1 MPFIPKIIILDSM
14 TNTYANLEMK
24 DYVKYLGLMID
35 SNLSW
40 KYHIESICHK
50 ISKSIGIIAK
60 IRHYVP
66 PFSLQLINCPLLD
79 LWYLWLG
86 KLCLDISKKDR
97 NSTKT
102 GLTSHLLQ

>member
-1 MPFIPKIIILDSM
+1 MLWEETATTRTISIGMPNNWGMRRQPPPGYIVGGRGKAL
-14 TNTYANLEMK
+14 
-24 DYVKYLGLMID
+24 ID

-66 PFSLQLINCPLLD
+66 RRVLL
-79 LWYLWLG
+79 
-86 KLCLDISKKDR
+86 
-97 NSTKT
+97 NQFTT
-102 GLTSHLLQ
+102 H

>member
-1 MPFIPKIIILDSM
+1 MAQIFLERAQATHKHTKQPTTQLGSVDEISIK
-14 TNTYANLEMK
+14 NLYNLALLFEMK

-60 IRHYVP
+60 IRHNVP
-66 PFSLQLINCPLLD
+66 RRILL
-79 LWYLWLG
+79 
-86 KLCLDISKKDR
+86 
-97 NSTKT
+97 N
-102 GLTSHLLQ
+102 

>member
-1 MPFIPKIIILDSM
+1 
-14 TNTYANLEMK
+14 
-24 DYVKYLGLMID
+24 MID

-60 IRHYVP
+60 IRHFVP
-66 PFSLQLINCPLLD
+66 RSVLLSVYNSLYIPYLTYGI
-79 LWYLWLG
+79 LWLG

-102 GLTSHLLQ
+102 GLTSHLLQLV

>member
-1 MPFIPKIIILDSM
+1 MIFILISHEFL
-14 TNTYANLEMK
+14 TLEMK

-50 ISKSIGIIAK
+50 ISKSIGIITK

-66 PFSLQLINCPLLD
+66 RRVYFQF
-79 LWYLWLG
+79 
-86 KLCLDISKKDR
+86 
-97 NSTKT
+97 TT
-102 GLTSHLLQ
+102 H